1 MPLPSS
7 GAITLNQIHTEV
19 GGSSNSTASLSD
31 PDIRQLIGAQQGD
44 TISMGE
50 FLGQAAPISVSIAND
65 ISNSVNKMNVASYLS
80 SQGWNGVGAATLTI
94 PSNVW
99 VWSDSTGT
107 AGMTIS
113 GSFPNGLTINNN
125 GKIIGKGGDA
135 GDNSNTTGGSAN
147 GSNGGNAINITS
159 SSSITINNNSGA
171 FIAGG
176 GGGGAAADQLK
187 NTSGQNL
194 SGGAGSNVSGGGGG
208 AGGGSGGAGTTF
220 AAEPG
225 GAINQTGDP
234 VELSGTTYTTAAGAG
249 GAGGS
254 AGGGRQLH
262 GVGGLFVAP
271 FNNPSPSGI
280 GSGGS
285 NNSAGGIGGVATNA
299 SYPSGFITG
308 GGGGGWG
315 ASGGS
320 VAANQQGI
328 TGMFTAASGGAGGKA
343 IEDNGN
349 SFNFTNNGTA
359 YGATT

>member
-7 GAITLNQIHTEV
+7 GPITLNQIHTEV

-159 SSSITINNNSGA
+159 SSNITINNNSGA

-234 VELSGTTYTTAAGAG
+234 VQLSGTTYTTAAGAG
-249 GAGGS
+249 GLVVAQAVVVS
-254 AGGGRQLH
+254 CMALVVFLLRLLIILVHQAL
-262 GVGGLFVAP
+262 VVAVPTILQVVLEGLLLTQVIPVVLSQVA
-271 FNNPSPSGI
+271 
-280 GSGGS
+280 
-285 NNSAGGIGGVATNA
+285 VA
-299 SYPSGFITG
+299 
-308 GGGGGWG
+308 
-315 ASGGS
+315 
-320 VAANQQGI
+320 
-328 TGMFTAASGGAGGKA
+328 GAGVLL
-343 IEDNGN
+343 
-349 SFNFTNNGTA
+349 
-359 YGATT
+359 GAV